1 MGAKIIN
8 KSEVKKSMKIPGIP
22 GSLLAAMT
30 MKIAGLDKLN
40 ELYDRLADYKG
51 VEFADKVLESLE
63 ITLNVNASALE
74 NIPKEGGVIV
84 TANHPFGGL
93 DGLAALSILGKVRKD
108 VKILTNF
115 ILSKVPNVSDHFI
128 PINTTYAF
136 GKFTAPTI
144 SGLRQAEEH
153 LLKGGLLVIF
163 PAGEVSSWNNQG
175 KVVED
180 AEWMT
185 YISRQVRRSKCPVIP
200 MYFHGK
206 NSKYFQ
212 WLGRISTKLSDLRF
226 TGEIFDKKGK
236 EIKVRIGSVIQHA
249 ELEKFQEDKIVAK
262 FLRSRSY
269 MLEADTIEKD
279 ESVYTTRLG
288 DFVPTDV
295 LLKEL
300 EENKDAHLFDV
311 GTLSC
316 YLFDYSR
323 IPNIM
328 REIAVRREEA
338 FRAVG
343 EGTNNSLDTDP
354 YDVYYKHLVLWDN
367 TTKDLVGAYRLG
379 LGADILREK
388 GIHGFY
394 ADTLFRYSDKFA
406 PVLEKCV
413 ELGHSFV
420 CVSHQ
425 KDTLALMLL
434 LKGLFYTLMKY
445 PEYKYLIGPVSISS
459 WYPMLYRSVMIH
471 YLKQFHRNPAYD
483 DMTNPKTP
491 FVPDFGRV
499 DPDALLFGKT
509 ANLEMFDRYLLRMSG
524 GQYRLPPLLKKYI
537 KMGSKIIDYN
547 VDPDFNYC
555 VDGLIMLALEDIP
568 TDDLD
573 SLSREF
579 GDREP
584 IYRRFYGTSF

>member
-1 MGAKIIN
+1 MSAKVIN

-51 VEFADKVLESLE
+51 VEFSDKVLESLD
-63 ITLNVNASALE
+63 ITLNVNTSALE
-74 NIPKEGGVIV
+74 NIPKEGGVVI
-84 TANHPFGGL
+84 TSNHPFGGL

-115 ILSKVPNVSDHFI
+115 ILSKVPNVSDYFI

-300 EENKDAHLFDV
+300 EENKDAHMFDV

-316 YLFDYSR
+316 YLFDYNR
-323 IPNIM
+323 IPNMM

-343 EGTNNSLDTDP
+343 EGTNNSVDTDP

-379 LGADILREK
+379 LGADILQER

-413 ELGHSFV
+413 ELGRSFV

-584 IYRRFYGTSF
+584 IYRRFYGSDF

>member
-1 MGAKIIN
+1 MSAKVIN

-40 ELYDRLADYKG
+40 ELYDRLADYTG
-51 VEFADKVLESLE
+51 VEFADKVLEHLE
-63 ITLNVNASALE
+63 ITLNVNTPALE
-74 NIPKEGGVIV
+74 NIPKEGGVVI
-84 TANHPFGGL
+84 TSNHPFGGL

-343 EGTNNSLDTDP
+343 EGTNTSADTDT

-413 ELGHSFV
+413 ELGRSFV

-584 IYRRFYGTSF
+584 IYRRFYGSDF

>member
-1 MGAKIIN
+1 MSAKVIN

-51 VEFADKVLESLE
+51 VEFSDKVLESLD
-63 ITLNVNASALE
+63 ITLNVNTSALE
-74 NIPKEGGVIV
+74 NIPKEGGVVI
-84 TANHPFGGL
+84 TSNHPFGGL

-115 ILSKVPNVSDHFI
+115 ILSKVPNVSDYFI

-300 EENKDAHLFDV
+300 EENKDAHMFDV

-316 YLFDYSR
+316 YLFDYNR
-323 IPNIM
+323 IPNM
-328 REIAVRREEA
+328 MHEIAVRREEA

-343 EGTNNSLDTDP
+343 EGTNNSVDTDP

-413 ELGHSFV
+413 ELGRSFV

-579 GDREP
+579 DVREP
-584 IYRRFYGTSF
+584 IYRRFYGSDF

>member
-1 MGAKIIN
+1 
-8 KSEVKKSMKIPGIP
+8 MKIPGIP

-51 VEFADKVLESLE
+51 VEFSDKLLEFLD
-63 ITLNVNASALE
+63 ITLNVNTSALE
-74 NIPKEGGVIV
+74 NIPREGGVVI
-84 TANHPFGGL
+84 TSNHPFGGL

-300 EENKDAHLFDV
+300 EENKDAHMFDV

-316 YLFDYSR
+316 YLFDYNR
-323 IPNIM
+323 IPNMM

-343 EGTNNSLDTDP
+343 EGTNNSVDTDP

-379 LGADILREK
+379 LGADILRER

-413 ELGHSFV
+413 ELGRSFV

-434 LKGLFYTLMKY
+434 LKGLFYMLMKY

-499 DPDALLFGKT
+499 DPEALLFGKT

-555 VDGLIMLALEDIP
+555 VDGLIMLSLEDIP

-584 IYRRFYGTSF
+584 IYRRFYGSDF

>member
-1 MGAKIIN
+1 MSAKVIN

-51 VEFADKVLESLE
+51 VEFSDKVLESLD
-63 ITLNVNASALE
+63 ITLNVNTSALE
-74 NIPKEGGVIV
+74 NIPKEGGVVI
-84 TANHPFGGL
+84 TSNHPFGGL

-300 EENKDAHLFDV
+300 EENKDAHMFDV

-316 YLFDYSR
+316 YLFDYNR
-323 IPNIM
+323 IPNM
-328 REIAVRREEA
+328 MHEIAVRREEA

-343 EGTNNSLDTDP
+343 EGTNNSVDTDP

-413 ELGHSFV
+413 ELGRSFV

-579 GDREP
+579 DVREP
-584 IYRRFYGTSF
+584 IYRRFYGSDF

>member
-1 MGAKIIN
+1 MSAKVIN

-51 VEFADKVLESLE
+51 VEFSDKVLESLD
-63 ITLNVNASALE
+63 ITLNVNTPALE
-74 NIPKEGGVIV
+74 NIPKEGGVVI
-84 TANHPFGGL
+84 TSNHPFGGL

-163 PAGEVSSWNNQG
+163 PAGEISSWNNQG

-300 EENKDAHLFDV
+300 EENKDAHMFDV

-316 YLFDYSR
+316 YLFDYNR
-323 IPNIM
+323 IPNM
-328 REIAVRREEA
+328 MHEIAVRREEA

-343 EGTNNSLDTDP
+343 EGTNNSVDTDP

-413 ELGHSFV
+413 ELGRSFV

-579 GDREP
+579 DVREP
-584 IYRRFYGTSF
+584 IYRRFYGSDF

>member
-1 MGAKIIN
+1 MSAKVIN

-51 VEFADKVLESLE
+51 VEFSDKVLESLD
-63 ITLNVNASALE
+63 ITLNVNTSALE
-74 NIPKEGGVIV
+74 NIPKEGGVVI
-84 TANHPFGGL
+84 TSNHPFGGL

-115 ILSKVPNVSDHFI
+115 ILSKVPNVSDYFI

-288 DFVPTDV
+288 DFVPTEV

-413 ELGHSFV
+413 ELGRSFV

-584 IYRRFYGTSF
+584 IYRRFYGSDF

>member
-1 MGAKIIN
+1 MSAKVIN

-51 VEFADKVLESLE
+51 VEFSDKVLESLD
-63 ITLNVNASALE
+63 ITLNVNTSALE
-74 NIPKEGGVIV
+74 NIPKEGGVVI
-84 TANHPFGGL
+84 TSNHPFGGL

-288 DFVPTDV
+288 DFVPTEV

-413 ELGHSFV
+413 ELGRSFV

-584 IYRRFYGTSF
+584 IYRRFYGSDF

>member
-1 MGAKIIN
+1 MSAKVIN

-51 VEFADKVLESLE
+51 VEFSDKVLESLD
-63 ITLNVNASALE
+63 ITLNVNTPALE
-74 NIPKEGGVIV
+74 NIPKEGGLVI
-84 TANHPFGGL
+84 TSNHPFGGL

-279 ESVYTTRLG
+279 ESVYTTRLE

-413 ELGHSFV
+413 ELGRSFV

-584 IYRRFYGTSF
+584 IYRRFYGSDF

>member
-1 MGAKIIN
+1 MSAKVIN

-51 VEFADKVLESLE
+51 VEFSDKVLESLD
-63 ITLNVNASALE
+63 ITLNVNTSALE
-74 NIPKEGGVIV
+74 NIPKEGGVVI
-84 TANHPFGGL
+84 TSNHPFGGL

-300 EENKDAHLFDV
+300 EKNKDAHMFDV

-316 YLFDYSR
+316 YLFDYNR
-323 IPNIM
+323 IPDMM

-343 EGTNNSLDTDP
+343 EGTNNSVDTDP

-367 TTKDLVGAYRLG
+367 ATNDLVGAYRLG
-379 LGADILREK
+379 LGADILRER

-413 ELGHSFV
+413 ELGRSFV

-509 ANLEMFDRYLLRMSG
+509 ANLEMFDRYLLKMSG

-579 GDREP
+579 DVREP
-584 IYRRFYGTSF
+584 IYRRFYGSDF

>member
-1 MGAKIIN
+1 MSAKVIN

-51 VEFADKVLESLE
+51 VEFSDKVLESLD
-63 ITLNVNASALE
+63 ITLNVNTPALE
-74 NIPKEGGVIV
+74 NIPKEGGVVI
-84 TANHPFGGL
+84 TSNHPFGGL

-316 YLFDYSR
+316 YLFDYNR
-323 IPNIM
+323 IPNMM

-343 EGTNNSLDTDP
+343 EGTNNSVDTDP

-379 LGADILREK
+379 LGADILRER

-413 ELGHSFV
+413 ELGRSFV

-584 IYRRFYGTSF
+584 IYRRFYGSDF

>member
-1 MGAKIIN
+1 MSAKVIN

-51 VEFADKVLESLE
+51 VEFSDKVLESLD
-63 ITLNVNASALE
+63 ITLNVNTPALE
-74 NIPKEGGVIV
+74 NIPKEGGVVI
-84 TANHPFGGL
+84 TSNHPFGGL

-413 ELGHSFV
+413 ELGRSFV

-579 GDREP
+579 DVREP
-584 IYRRFYGTSF
+584 IYRRFYGSDF

>member
-1 MGAKIIN
+1 MSAKVIN

-51 VEFADKVLESLE
+51 VEFSDKVLESLD
-63 ITLNVNASALE
+63 ITLNVNTPALE
-74 NIPKEGGVIV
+74 NIPKEGGVVI
-84 TANHPFGGL
+84 TSNHPFGGL

-288 DFVPTDV
+288 DFVPTEV

-413 ELGHSFV
+413 ELGRSFV

-584 IYRRFYGTSF
+584 IYRRFYGSDF

>member
-1 MGAKIIN
+1 MSAKVIN

-51 VEFADKVLESLE
+51 VEFADKVLEHLE
-63 ITLNVNASALE
+63 ITLNVNTSALE
-74 NIPKEGGVIV
+74 NIPKEGGLVI
-84 TANHPFGGL
+84 TSNHPFGGL

-288 DFVPTDV
+288 DFVPTEV

-323 IPNIM
+323 IPNMM

-343 EGTNNSLDTDP
+343 EGTNNSVDTDP

-379 LGADILREK
+379 LGADILRER

-413 ELGHSFV
+413 ELGRSFV

-584 IYRRFYGTSF
+584 IYRRFYGSDF

>member
-1 MGAKIIN
+1 MSAKVIN

-51 VEFADKVLESLE
+51 VEFSDKVLESLD
-63 ITLNVNASALE
+63 ITLNVNTPALE
-74 NIPKEGGVIV
+74 NIPKEGGVVI
-84 TANHPFGGL
+84 TSNHPFGGL

-323 IPNIM
+323 IPNMM

-343 EGTNNSLDTDP
+343 EGTNNSVDTDP

-379 LGADILREK
+379 LGADILRER

-413 ELGHSFV
+413 ELGRSFV

-579 GDREP
+579 DVREP
-584 IYRRFYGTSF
+584 IYRRFYGSDF

>member
-1 MGAKIIN
+1 MSAKVIN

-51 VEFADKVLESLE
+51 VEFSDKVLESLD
-63 ITLNVNASALE
+63 ITLNVNTPALE
-74 NIPKEGGVIV
+74 NIPKEGGVVI
-84 TANHPFGGL
+84 TSNHPFGGL

-279 ESVYTTRLG
+279 ESVYPTRLG

-300 EENKDAHLFDV
+300 EENKDAHMFDV

-316 YLFDYSR
+316 YLFDYNR

-328 REIAVRREEA
+328 HEIAVRREEA

-343 EGTNNSLDTDP
+343 EGTNNSVDTDP

-413 ELGHSFV
+413 ELGRSFV

-471 YLKQFHRNPAYD
+471 YLKQFHRNPVYD

-579 GDREP
+579 DVREP
-584 IYRRFYGTSF
+584 IYRRFYGSDF

>member
-1 MGAKIIN
+1 MSAKVIN

-51 VEFADKVLESLE
+51 VEFSDKVLESLD
-63 ITLNVNASALE
+63 ITLNVNTPALE
-74 NIPKEGGVIV
+74 NIPKEGGVVI
-84 TANHPFGGL
+84 TSNHPFGGL

-300 EENKDAHLFDV
+300 EENKDAHMFDV

-316 YLFDYSR
+316 YLFDYNR
-323 IPNIM
+323 IPNMM

-413 ELGHSFV
+413 ELGRSFV
-420 CVSHQ
+420 SVSHQ

-499 DPDALLFGKT
+499 DPGALLFGKT
-509 ANLEMFDRYLLRMSG
+509 TNLEMFDRYLLRMSG

-579 GDREP
+579 DVREP
-584 IYRRFYGTSF
+584 IYRRFYGSDF

>member
-1 MGAKIIN
+1 MSAKVIN

-51 VEFADKVLESLE
+51 VEFSDKVLESLD
-63 ITLNVNASALE
+63 ITLNVNTPALE
-74 NIPKEGGVIV
+74 NIPKEGGVVI
-84 TANHPFGGL
+84 TSNHPFGGL

-115 ILSKVPNVSDHFI
+115 ILSKVPNVSDYFI

-300 EENKDAHLFDV
+300 EENKDAHMFDV

-316 YLFDYSR
+316 YLFDYNR
-323 IPNIM
+323 IPNM
-328 REIAVRREEA
+328 MHEIAVRREEA

-343 EGTNNSLDTDP
+343 EGTNNSVDTDP

-413 ELGHSFV
+413 ELGRSFV

-471 YLKQFHRNPAYD
+471 YLKQFHRNPVYD

-579 GDREP
+579 DVREP
-584 IYRRFYGTSF
+584 IYRRFYGSDF

>member
-1 MGAKIIN
+1 MGAKVIN

-51 VEFADKVLESLE
+51 VEFADKVLEHLE
-63 ITLNVNASALE
+63 ITLNVNTSALE
-74 NIPKEGGVIV
+74 NIPKEGGLVI
-84 TANHPFGGL
+84 TSNHPFGGL

-153 LLKGGLLVIF
+153 LQKGGVLVIF

-236 EIKVRIGSVIQHA
+236 EIKVRIGSLIQHA
-249 ELEKFQEDKIVAK
+249 ELEKFTEDRMVAK

-269 MLEADTIEKD
+269 MLEAETIEKD
-279 ESVYTTRLG
+279 ESVYTTSLG

-328 REIAVRREEA
+328 REIAIRREEA

-343 EGTNNSLDTDP
+343 EGTNTSADTDT

-367 TTKDLVGAYRLG
+367 AANDLVGAYRLG

-413 ELGHSFV
+413 ELGRSFV
-420 CVSHQ
+420 SVSHQ

-471 YLKQFHRNPAYD
+471 YLKQFHRNPEYD

-555 VDGLIMLALEDIP
+555 VDGLIMLSLEDIP